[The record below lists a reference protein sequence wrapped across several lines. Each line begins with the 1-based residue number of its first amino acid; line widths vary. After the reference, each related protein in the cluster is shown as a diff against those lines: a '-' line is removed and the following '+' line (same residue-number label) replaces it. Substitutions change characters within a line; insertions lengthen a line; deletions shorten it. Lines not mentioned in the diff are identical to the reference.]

1 VRRALALAIAVLGLA
16 AVALTGSGCGVGAGE
31 EEAIEGSLTVTQD
44 FGGQSIGRRRT
55 AGASES
61 DTVMRLLQRD
71 FEVETRFGGNFVQE
85 IDGVAG
91 GLDGRRRVDWF
102 YYVNGI
108 EASNGAA
115 ERRVSPGDRIWWDHH
130 DWSAAMRIPAV
141 VGSFPEPF
149 ASGSEGKRIPVR
161 LVCLDGAGGAC
172 DEVEER
178 LLAAGI
184 DDTGRSVLEQSAG
197 AEVLRVL
204 VGPWP
209 EVRKDAAARKLE
221 SGPGASGVFARPVA
235 EGDRIDLLDATG
247 RTARTLGRGGGLV
260 AATRIEA
267 QQPTWLVTGVDAAG
281 IAAAAAAFTEE
292 ELRDRFAIA
301 VEEGQPLPL
310 PIVLPG
316 RGE

>member
-1 VRRALALAIAVLGLA
+1 MRRALAVALLGL
-16 AVALTGSGCGVGAGE
+16 VALALPASGCGVGAGE
-31 EEAIEGSLTVTQD
+31 EQAGEGSLTVTQD
-44 FGGQSIGRRRT
+44 FGGASLGRHHT

-61 DTVMRLLQRD
+61 DTVMRLLQRH

-108 EASNGAA
+108 EAEVGAA
-115 ERRVSPGDRIWWDHH
+115 ERRVWPGDRIWWDHH

-149 ASGSEGKRIPVR
+149 ISGSEGRRIPVR
-161 LVCLDGAGGAC
+161 LVCLEGAGAAC
-172 DEVEER
+172 DEVETR
-178 LLAAGI
+178 MRAAGI
-184 DDTGRSVLEQSAG
+184 EDTGRSVLEQSAG

-204 VGPWP
+204 VGGWSQ
-209 EVRKDAAARKLE
+209 VRRDTAARKLE
-221 SGPGASGVFARPVA
+221 SGPAASGVYARPVP
-235 EGDRIDLLDATG
+235 EGDRIDLLDARG
-247 RTARTLGRGGGLV
+247 RTIRTLGRGGGLV

-267 QQPTWLVTGVDAAG
+267 QQPTWVVTGVDATG

-292 ELRDRFAIA
+292 ELRDHFAVA
-301 VEEGQPLPL
+301 VEEGQGISL
-310 PIVLPG
+310 PIAQQGPSG
-316 RGE
+316 